1 MFIQWG
7 HLGTPA
13 TTPSPSPH
21 SATQASRKEGRSR
34 ERPCEGRRARYCVI
48 HLDHTSITP
57 TSRYHSCTSHHT
69 YSTPYTYTPLHLYLH
84 PSTPI
89 PTPLYTYTYT
99 PLHLYQHPSTPIPT
113 PSTPIPTPLYTYTYL
128 HLYLHPSTPIPTPLY
143 TYTGVPLTHPTV
155 VTPTSY
161 TIKWVL
167 RY

>member
-21 SATQASRKEGRSR
+21 SATQASGKEGRSR

-99 PLHLYQHPSTPIPT
+99 PLHLY
-113 PSTPIPTPLYTYTYL
+113 
-128 HLYLHPSTPIPTPLY
+128 LHPSTPIPTSLY
-143 TYTGVPLTHPTV
+143 TYTYTPLHLYWCSTHPPYSCST
-155 VTPTSY
+155 Y
-161 TIKWVL
+161 IL
-167 RY
+167 HH